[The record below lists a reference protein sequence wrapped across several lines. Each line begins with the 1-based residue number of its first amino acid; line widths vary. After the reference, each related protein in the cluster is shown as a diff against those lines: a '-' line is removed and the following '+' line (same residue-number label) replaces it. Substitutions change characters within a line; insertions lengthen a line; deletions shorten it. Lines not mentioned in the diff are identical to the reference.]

1 MKKIIALTIL
11 VMTASLAMAQ
21 TDNDTAKVVRCAQAG
36 NDTCQNLL
44 GKWIFEGSH
53 GYAKDYSKAL
63 SWWMLSAKQNNKE
76 ATANLGFCY
85 LYGLGV
91 DKDSNTASRLFE
103 KALKL
108 GNKQVIR
115 VHDSLA
121 HAGNVFSAMLL
132 GKCYR
137 LAVGVTRNE
146 RTAAGYYLL
155 AAEKGNIEAMREAA
169 ILKRSAKED
178 KEALALFRKATEK
191 GDVVST
197 YYYGKMLCEGRG
209 TATNPTK
216 GVDYLRLAADKD
228 YPAAQYELANA
239 YARGEGVNQDEPL
252 AFYWYTKAA
261 QGGNRAAWWE
271 KAERLRL
278 GKGVTMDYEAALDCY
293 TKAYDMGFHNKL
305 KALLSDDGSEWKG
318 SPFMQYLHAMRLLEI
333 DHDPNTAL
341 VEFAKLSKQST
352 AAKTMEA
359 LCMLQPAC
367 KKMNVKKAVKELRK
381 QEATVQRASYE
392 LAMLQIAGNGLDK
405 DVAKSEKSLKALADS
420 GYARALN
427 FLADCYYE
435 GRIFAKNKGKAIL
448 LYLRAEKQHCLSATG
463 ASRLAQAFRYGDGVQ
478 TDDAHAEKLEKYR
491 SSSVST
497 ILEMVKK

>member
-1 MKKIIALTIL
+1 
-11 VMTASLAMAQ
+11 MTASLAMAQ

-137 LAVGVTRNE
+137 LGFGVTRNE
-146 RTAAGYYLL
+146 RTAASYYLL
-155 AAEKGNIEAMREAA
+155 AAEKGNIESMREAA

-209 TATNPTK
+209 TAKNPTK

-239 YARGEGVNQDEPL
+239 YAKGLGVDMDDVKAYQ
-252 AFYWYTKAA
+252 WYSQAA
-261 QGGNRAAWWE
+261 AGGNRAAWWE

-278 GKGVTMDYEAALDCY
+278 GKGVTMDYESALECY
-293 TKAYDMGFHNKL
+293 TKAYDMGYHNKL
-305 KALLSDDGSEWKG
+305 KSLISEEDSEWKDT
-318 SPFMQYLHAMRLLEI
+318 PFMRFLHAMRLLEV
-333 DHDPNTAL
+333 DQDPNAAKT
-341 VEFAKLSKQST
+341 EFAKLSKHVS

-359 LCMLQPAC
+359 ICLLQPSF
-367 KKMNVKKAVKELRK
+367 KNSNVKKAVKELMK
-381 QEATVQRASYE
+381 LASTDQRAAFE
-392 LAMLQIAGNGLDK
+392 LAMLQIVGNGVAK
-405 DVAKSEKSLKALADS
+405 DVAKAEKNLNTMADN

-427 FLADCYYE
+427 YLADCYYE
-435 GRIFAKNKGKAIL
+435 GRDLVKNKEKAIL
-448 LYLRAEKQHCLSATG
+448 LYLRAEKQQCLTTIG
-463 ASRLAQAFRYGDGVQ
+463 ALRLSQAFRNGEGMKVD
-478 TDDAHAEKLEKYR
+478 TDRANKLEKYR
-491 SSSVST
+491 SSDSKVLFE
-497 ILEMVKK
+497 IIKK